1 MSCDYM
7 QLSLLDDD
15 LKRIV
20 YLENLI
26 CEHKLLIKHCI
37 KYRAI
42 KTILTPVIYLSLL
55 SIPLTLFYYFMN
67 KHYVMFSLLLI
78 FIVSTFDV
86 YRFVEKDNSFLLDVF
101 SVDNYSEQI
110 RKSKLLIQKASK
122 EADIRKRGEQPSINE
137 ILLSFSGEKIF
148 L

>member
-1 MSCDYM
+1 LSCDYM

>member
-1 MSCDYM
+1 M

-137 ILLSFSGEKIF
+137 ILLSFSGEKFF